1 MRTFG
6 MLNVFMSPKS
16 ARLGLSVS
24 ALALGTLLAP
34 ATLLAADDGAGQA
47 CAEALAPQPEGCKRS
62 NSDIVVT
69 MPVGKNTEMIKETM
83 GSDFDAQGFSISID
97 SDPLAGALPP
107 NDSRRP
113 ADIAADAAD
122 IDVRFDGLTP
132 RRLLNVST
140 DDLRAAYRAG
150 EVVTFRASMNYP
162 AYVTRAEVRV
172 IDTSGRV
179 PRTVA
184 TLPVA
189 PNGTADWVMPEDG
202 TDEMVYVLRV
212 YDAKGRYDET
222 YPLDLTRTTRAFD
235 THDTS
240 GARLS
245 AAGEGEDRT
254 RQRAIPLSGGM
265 VTVSGRAD
273 PSRPV
278 TVMGEQVPVNGSGQ
292 FLVSRVMPAGDHDVD
307 VAFSQGGRPYEIT
320 RKLEIPASDWHYVAI
335 ADLTFGHRFKDTE
348 SEADPDYEQ
357 NYAEGRLAYY
367 ASGITK
373 KGWSVTSSLDTG
385 EGDIEDIFRR
395 LDEKDPRSVIERL
408 DPEDLYPTYG
418 DDSTSYDD
426 TPTSGRVYLR
436 VEKDDTRLTWG
447 DFKADVSGG
456 ELLSNTRTLYG
467 AELRSATAARTE
479 DGEARVRGVIY
490 GAQPDTLPQRDI
502 LRGTGGSVYF
512 LTRQDLNGGS
522 ETVKVQV
529 VDPDTGRIISTET
542 LSAGVD
548 YEIDY
553 MQGVITLSSPL
564 NSSASDSGIVG
575 SGIGEYDV
583 NLVVQYEYTPTTED
597 VDGFSYGGRIEGWLT
612 NDLRLGVTAMNETTG
627 IADQKMAAV
636 DLHYNLGE
644 DSYLEAEVAG
654 TDGPGFGRSLSS
666 DGGLT
671 ITEDGVSGMEDAMA
685 YRFDSHVELSDLG
698 LKREGYVELY
708 YERKEA
714 GFSTLNEDITEDQ
727 TLIGVESE
735 VEVSEGLSFGLA
747 VEDFQRDGGDSET
760 EGELRMSYEMSENWT
775 LDMGL
780 GYLDQITIGDPTET
794 GTRTDLAA
802 RLTYAFSEDTKV
814 WVLGQG
820 TLERTGG
827 LDRDDRFGL
836 GAAVR
841 LGEKVKL
848 SGEASDGTAGFAAS
862 GQLAY
867 SPTAD
872 NEIYLG
878 YTLDPTRTNGG
889 YELVG
894 EDRGKVVMGG
904 RYRHS
909 TTFSS
914 FAETSMDFYGER
926 HAMTEAYGITYT
938 PTARWTFS
946 GGIESGT
953 VRDEINGDIERDA
966 FSVGVAYTDED
977 RLRARGRLEYRTE
990 TGEGAT
996 QDADTW
1002 AFAGGFE
1009 YHHSESARWLG
1020 NVDALISDN
1029 DTDSF
1034 RDGEYVEAS
1043 LGYGFRPI
1051 DHERLN
1057 VLFKYTYLYD
1067 LPGADQV
1074 TANGDTEGD
1083 AQKSHVLSVDVD
1095 YDLNEQFTLG
1105 GKYGYRRSE
1114 VAPRGTDDFSA
1125 STAHLGIMR
1134 LDWHVVHNWDAM
1146 AEGRVM
1152 FTEESETYDTG
1163 ALLGVYRHVGNNA
1176 KIGVGYE
1183 WGQVS
1188 EDMTDLDYESS
1199 GVFLNLIAK
1208 F

>member
-1 MRTFG
+1 MRTLG
-6 MLNVFMSPKS
+6 MSSKQKAFTQILCGGSVIAIS
-16 ARLGLSVS
+16 AV
-24 ALALGTLLAP
+24 LLAGE
-34 ATLLAADDGAGQA
+34 ARAETL
-47 CAEALAPQPEGCKRS
+47 CAEVLAPQPEGCERS
-62 NSDIVVT
+62 NSDVVVT
-69 MPVGKNTEMIKETM
+69 MPVGKNTEMVKEVM
-83 GSDFDAQGFSISID
+83 GSDFEAQGFSISID
-97 SDPLAGALPP
+97 QTPVAGAMPP
-107 NDSRRP
+107 PDPRRP
-113 ADIAADAAD
+113 ADIVADRAD
-122 IDVRFDGLTP
+122 VDIRFDGLTP

-140 DDLRAAYRAG
+140 DDLRATYRAG
-150 EVVTFRASMNYP
+150 EAVRFRASTNYP
-162 AYVTRAEVRV
+162 AYIARAEVRV
-172 IDTSGRV
+172 IDTTGRTL
-179 PRTVA
+179 RTVE

-189 PNGTADWVMPEDG
+189 PNGTVNWTMPEDG
-202 TDEMVYVLRV
+202 PDEMVYVVRV
-212 YDAKGRYDET
+212 YDAQGRYDET
-222 YPLDLTRTTRAFD
+222 WPLELNRSEGHFD
-235 THDTS
+235 THETT
-240 GARLS
+240 GAPLT

-254 RQRAIPLSGGM
+254 RQRAIPIAGGM

-273 PSRPV
+273 AGQPV
-278 TVMGEQVPVNGSGQ
+278 RVMGETVPVTPSGE
-292 FLVSRVMPAGDHDVD
+292 FLVSRIVPAGDRAVD
-307 VAFSQGGRPYEIT
+307 VEFNRYGQPQQIT
-320 RKLEIPASDWHYVAI
+320 RRLEIPASDWHYVAI
-335 ADLTFGHRFKDTE
+335 ADLTFGHRIKDTE
-348 SEADPDYEQ
+348 SEADPDYER

-367 ASGITK
+367 ASGITRN
-373 KGWSVTSSLDTG
+373 GWSVTSSLDTG
-385 EGDIEDIFRR
+385 EGDLEDIFRR

-436 VEKDDTRLTWG
+436 LEKDDTRLTWG

-456 ELLSNTRTLYG
+456 ELLSNTRSLYG
-467 AELRSATAARTE
+467 AELRSATSARTE
-479 DGEARVRGVIY
+479 DGEARMQGVLY

-522 ETVKVQV
+522 ETVRVQV
-529 VDPDTGRIISTET
+529 VDPDTGRVISTEI
-542 LSAGVD
+542 LQAGVD

-553 MQGVITLSSPL
+553 MQGVITLTQPLGSS
-564 NSSASDSGIVG
+564 SSDGGLVG
-575 SGIGEYDV
+575 SGTGAYDV
-583 NLVVQYEYTPTTED
+583 NLVVQYEYTPTVED
-597 VDGFSYGGRIEGWLT
+597 VDGFSYGGRIEAWAT
-612 NDLRLGVTAMNETTG
+612 NDLRLGFTAMNETTG
-627 IADQKMAAV
+627 VADQRMAAV
-636 DLHYNLGE
+636 DVYHKFGK
-644 DSYLEAEVAG
+644 SSFLEVEVAG
-654 TDGPGFGRSLSS
+654 TDGPGFSRSLSS

-671 ITEDGVSGMEDAMA
+671 ITEDGVAGLEDAMA
-685 YRFDSHVELSDLG
+685 YRFDSHVDFADLG
-698 LKREGYVELY
+698 LSTGGYAELY

-727 TLIGVESE
+727 TLIGLRSE
-735 VEVSEGLSFGLA
+735 IEVSDRLSFG
-747 VEDFQRDGGDSET
+747 VRIEDFDRDGGDSKA
-760 EGELRMSYEMSENWT
+760 EGELGVAYDLTDAWT
-775 LDMGL
+775 IEAAL
-780 GYLDQITIGDPTET
+780 GYLDQTTIGDPTET
-794 GTRTDLAA
+794 GDRTDLAA
-802 RLTYAFSEDTKV
+802 RLSYAFSDDTKV
-814 WVLGQG
+814 WVLGQA
-820 TLERTGG
+820 TVDRSGG
-827 LDRDDRFGL
+827 LDRDDRLGF
-836 GAAVR
+836 GAATR
-841 LGEKVKL
+841 LGEKVKV
-848 SGEASDGTAGFAAS
+848 SGEASDGTAGFAANAR
-862 GQLAY
+862 LAY

-872 NEIYLG
+872 NELYLG

-904 RYRHS
+904 RFRHS
-909 TTFSS
+909 QTFSS
-914 FAETSMDFYGER
+914 FAETSMDFFGER
-926 HAMTEAYGITYT
+926 HAMTDAYGITYT
-938 PTARWTFS
+938 PNARWSFS
-946 GGIESGT
+946 GAMESGT
-953 VRDEINGDIERDA
+953 VRDKINGDIERDA
-966 FSVGVAYTDED
+966 YSFGVAYTAED

-990 TGEGAT
+990 SGDGVS

-1009 YHHSESARWLG
+1009 YHVSESARWLG

-1029 DTDSF
+1029 DDDSF

-1051 DHERLN
+1051 DNERLN

-1083 AQKSHVLSVDVD
+1083 AQKSHVLSIDAD
-1095 YDLNEQFTLG
+1095 YDLNQHFTLG

-1114 VAPRGTDDFSA
+1114 VAPRGTEDFSD

-1152 FTEESETYDTG
+1152 FTEDSETYDTG

-1176 KIGVGYE
+1176 KVGVGYE